1 MVKCLI
7 KYYVK
12 KTTTK
17 TIILEQNLSKTAEWQ
32 LQSLIRSETLK
43 NKQKL
48 QNKKRQ
54 IVYEISIIWNVQN
67 RQIHKDRKWLKVTRA
82 QGENTELLLTTKFLF
97 GVMDTFCKQTV
108 VTITQQSKCN

>member
-1 MVKCLI
+1 MSDEILCE
-7 KYYVK
+7 

-32 LQSLIRSETLK
+32 LQSLIPSETLK
-43 NKQKL
+43 NNQKL

-54 IVYEISIIWNVQN
+54 ILYEISITWNVQN
-67 RQIHKDRKWLKVTRA
+67 RQIHEDRKWLEVPRA
-82 QGENTELLLTTKFLF
+82 QGENTELLLATEFLF
-97 GVMDTFCKQTV
+97 GVMDTICKQTA